1 MDASSI
7 IQLFLSANAQLYHFF
22 LPGASAKFL
31 ILTSLESQTR
41 TTEYLR
47 LEGTHQHHCC
57 LQIYIK
63 LNHLIKSLIQMLLEH
78 CQAWCW
84 DQFPGKSLPGTNHLL
99 SEEPFPNVQAE
110 LPLMQLH
117 SISSC
122 PATSDQ
128 RDEISTS
135 PLLPPKRNVNTPPGW
150 TSSAISA
157 APHKSCPQNLSP
169 FWSPFSWYTLTIQ
182 CPYVLILWHPKPS
195 PGLEVRPHECRAVI

>member
-1 MDASSI
+1 MPPTHPTLRATGRQILGKLQKLQLQLMSIVLNAVKTCLYVTTSYCMHEHLQLRAVRHRSIKQQENSQIFLFVFPQPDLMDASSI

-78 CQAWCW
+78 CQA
-84 DQFPGKSLPGTNHLL
+84 
-99 SEEPFPNVQAE
+99 
-110 LPLMQLH
+110 
-117 SISSC
+117 
-122 PATSDQ
+122 
-128 RDEISTS
+128 
-135 PLLPPKRNVNTPPGW
+135 
-150 TSSAISA
+150 
-157 APHKSCPQNLSP
+157 
-169 FWSPFSWYTLTIQ
+169 
-182 CPYVLILWHPKPS
+182 
-195 PGLEVRPHECRAVI
+195 